1 MESIF
6 WCPIRSLR
14 KETPLHCQSAMMER
28 YLMGWRPI
36 EYQNVI
42 AHEGYILIAYAVSN
56 KEKKEVLKIKIFD
69 LDKLDMSDY
78 INYVLPRKIRKK

>member
-6 WCPIRSLR
+6 WCPIRTLR

-42 AHEGYILIAYAVSN
+42 AHEGYIFDCFCRIEQR
-56 KEKKEVLKIKIFD
+56 EKRSPENWTV
-69 LDKLDMSDY
+69 
-78 INYVLPRKIRKK
+78 